1 MADNKY
7 FWIKL
12 KTDFFS
18 QETIDFLMSQEN
30 GCEYI
35 VLYQML
41 CLKTANNG
49 GKLLTK
55 IGEMIVPYDIKKI
68 VRDTKYFDYDTVTL
82 AVTLFKKLGLVYEDE
97 DGVLSI
103 SGFKNMIGKC
113 ADSTNAERQ
122 RRFREKQR
130 NLRLLEIDSNVTN
143 NVTDNINSNVTRN
156 VTDNGT
162 YNVKNNVEYRDKSI
176 EIRDI
181 ESRESSNVTRNVTTS
196 TPPLREKL
204 IHDYGKEAVDE
215 YVNRVTEWSRR
226 KGMPLSDI
234 YVTVR
239 KWMSQDNV
247 KKIDHSVNK
256 YVEAMREATERTL
269 ANY

>member
-18 QETIDFLMSQEN
+18 QETIDFLMAQKN

-41 CLKTANNG
+41 CLNTVNNE

-55 IGEMIVPYDIKKI
+55 IGEMIVPYDINKI

-103 SGFKNMIGKC
+103 SGFKDMIGKC
-113 ADSTNAERQ
+113 SDSTNAERQ
-122 RRFREKQR
+122 RRFRERQRKKQ
-130 NLRLLEIDSNVTN
+130 LLEMNSDVISNVTDCN
-143 NVTDNINSNVTRN
+143 NSNVTRN
-156 VTDNGT
+156 VTDRNES
-162 YNVKNNVEYRDKSI
+162 NVEYRDKRL
-176 EIRDI
+176 EIRDKSI
-181 ESRESSNVTRNVTTS
+181 ESIESSNVTCNVTTS

-204 IHDYGKEAVDE
+204 IYEYGQEAVDD
-215 YVNRVTEWSRR
+215 YVRRVTDWCKR
-226 KGMPLSDI
+226 KGKPLTDVDI
-234 YVTVR
+234 TVR
-239 KWMSQDNV
+239 KWMSQDNI
-247 KKIDHSVNK
+247 KKIDHSVDK
-256 YVEAMREATERTL
+256 YKEAAMLQSQAL
-269 ANY
+269 LNSI